1 MAMASTSLKPLR
13 HGQQIGITTAEIGS
27 IFSDEIIEV
36 FGIKDQNYPKF
47 LEHGSQNIDEN
58 WDHYAI
64 HIRYYDPVISF
75 CLGVSARHVSICH
88 SCRSG

>member
-27 IFSDEIIEV
+27 ISSDGIIEV

-47 LEHGSQNIDEN
+47 LEHGHKI
-58 WDHYAI
+58 
-64 HIRYYDPVISF
+64 
-75 CLGVSARHVSICH
+75 
-88 SCRSG
+88 